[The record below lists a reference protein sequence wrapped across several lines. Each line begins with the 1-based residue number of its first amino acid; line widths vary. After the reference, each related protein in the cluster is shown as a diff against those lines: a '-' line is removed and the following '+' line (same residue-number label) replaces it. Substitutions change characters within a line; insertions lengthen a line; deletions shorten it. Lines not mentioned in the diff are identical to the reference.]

1 MDNTNTIRID
11 IKDWLF
17 NAGILGLY
25 RILVHAEQGVIKK
38 ENYIQFDLPA
48 LEHFED
54 HFFNYLFDTYE
65 KESLWA
71 RLTAYYRQHFSPGS
85 TSATAAATGS
95 ADTTPGAPPDDEKKI
110 KDFCASFDKE
120 LDNAS
125 YRTAYEIASGN
136 KDFIK
141 EKLKTIKDKKL
152 PPAQRLEKIKEIYDF
167 FIEHKR
173 FIMAK
178 YVTYQVINCY
188 WSGVSFLNKQQV
200 SLDMFRL
207 YKKDFVTP
215 VFDFFAAKAKKNPF
229 GNCLVCGRVIQA
241 KSDGFEGLS
250 WLNLDLDPAR
260 KTSVY
265 WNHNPDMVVCPVCHL
280 VYSCVP
286 AGFTTFRRKG
296 LFINDNTAAARLIA
310 INTAALERLNDI
322 KNPDSLE
329 NFTYSQI
336 INLVRQMQE
345 KESKEEIDNIQVIKY
360 DPDRGYSFNL
370 LSKQVIRV
378 IDKSEKLLKDLAEMK
393 RVQLDSKNRI
403 DLYAEVIDRIY
414 RNIDLYPLVAL
425 LLGLALRR
433 KWRSSGMAD
442 LIFKI
447 NMNFIGGNMS
457 DKKILALK
465 HLGLALK
472 KGYHEQSNKIPGI
485 AYRLLNHLKTKNIN
499 GFMDIMINCH
509 MHIGIEV
516 PTLFVEC
523 IDDMERFQAY
533 GYAFLLGFTGQ
544 EYNPEGKKD
553 AQL

>member
-1 MDNTNTIRID
+1 MDNTIRID

-25 RILVHAEQGVIKK
+25 RILVHSEQEVSKK
-38 ENYIQFDLPA
+38 DNYIQFDLPA

-54 HFFNYLFDTYE
+54 HFFTYFFDTYE

-71 RLTAYYRQHFSPGS
+71 RLTGYYRQHFSPGP
-85 TSATAAATGS
+85 AAAS
-95 ADTTPGAPPDDEKKI
+95 DPVVPHNEPPDDEKKI
-110 KDFCASFDKE
+110 KDFCASFDKK
-120 LDNAS
+120 LDSAS
-125 YRTAYEIASGN
+125 YRTAYEIVSGN

-152 PPAQRLEKIKEIYDF
+152 PFAQRLEKIKEIYDF
-167 FIEHKR
+167 FIQFKR

-200 SLDMFRL
+200 NLDMFRL
-207 YKKDFVTP
+207 YKKDFVSP
-215 VFDFFAAKAKKNPF
+215 VFDFFTAKVKKNPF
-229 GNCLVCGRVIQA
+229 GNCLVCGRAIQA
-241 KSDGFEGLS
+241 KSDGFEGLA

-265 WNHNPDMVVCPVCHL
+265 WNHNSDMVVCPVCHL

-286 AGFTTFRRKG
+286 AGFATFRHKG
-296 LFINDNTAAARLIA
+296 LFINDNTTAGRLIA
-310 INTAALERLNDI
+310 INTAALDRLNDI
-322 KNPDSLE
+322 EKAEILE
-329 NFTYSQI
+329 NFTYSQV
-336 INLVRQMQE
+336 INLVRQLRE

-378 IDKSEKLLKDLAEMK
+378 IDKSEKLLKDLAEMNSVK
-393 RVQLDSKNRI
+393 LDSKNRI
-403 DLYAEVIDRIY
+403 NMYAEVIDRIY
-414 RNIDLYPLVAL
+414 KNIDLYPLVAL

-442 LIFKI
+442 LVFKI

-485 AYRLLNHLKTKNIN
+485 AYRLLNYLKTKNIN
-499 GFMDIMINCH
+499 GFMDVMINCH
-509 MHIGIEV
+509 MHIGLEV